1 MSNVPFSFISNID
14 VLRNQMNILSD
25 ISLPNDITNK
35 LLFQIFY
42 TLYFHLS

>member
-25 ISLPNDITNK
+25 IPNDITNK
-35 LLFQIFY
+35 LLFQILY
-42 TLYFHLS
+42 TLYLHLG